1 MNELTT
7 PILVIAAYLVGSLS
21 AAILVCKL
29 LGLPDPRTEGS
40 KNPGAT
46 NVLRLGGKKA
56 ALLTLLGDMLKGL
69 IPVAI
74 AVQISTDEWTIAL
87 TLLAAF
93 LGHLYPLIF
102 GFKGGKGVATA
113 LGGLIGLHWTIGLA
127 TIGTWLAMAALFRYS
142 SLSALTAILLAPLYV
157 WLLFPITESATL
169 TATMSLITALL
180 YWRHRSNIEN
190 LLAGKEDKIGSKKR

>member
-7 PILVIAAYLVGSLS
+7 PVLVIAAYLVGSLS

-93 LGHLYPLIF
+93 LGHHYPLFF

-113 LGGLIGLHWTIGLA
+113 RGGAA
-127 TIGTWLAMAALFRYS
+127 TARGKASKGVGKGTHKGTPVPPKSWEAMSRNDSWYLNELWSVFDFVQPKIFGSYPNFAKKYAD
-142 SLSALTAILLAPLYV
+142 
-157 WLLFPITESATL
+157 
-169 TATMSLITALL
+169 
-180 YWRHRSNIEN
+180 NI
-190 LLAGKEDKIGSKKR
+190 